1 MAQTTEPPNLDPQT
15 STDTVSFEVLNGV
28 YEGLVRVHDGK
39 VKPGIA
45 ETWDISEDGDVYKR
59 QEFDEKDMD
68 KITEKF
74 SLMLDYLGKLNEL
87 DTKDVEPLI
96 NVNKMINVMREDE
109 VKASLPRDI
118 ILNNAP
124 EKMYG
129 CVKVNKIIE

>member
-1 MAQTTEPPNLDPQT
+1 MD
-15 STDTVSFEVLNGV
+15 
-28 YEGLVRVHDGK
+28 
-39 VKPGIA
+39 
-45 ETWDISEDGDVYKR
+45 KR
-59 QEFDEKDMD
+59 QVEAMAALAKLEFDEKDMD

-109 VKASLPRDI
+109 VKASLSRDI